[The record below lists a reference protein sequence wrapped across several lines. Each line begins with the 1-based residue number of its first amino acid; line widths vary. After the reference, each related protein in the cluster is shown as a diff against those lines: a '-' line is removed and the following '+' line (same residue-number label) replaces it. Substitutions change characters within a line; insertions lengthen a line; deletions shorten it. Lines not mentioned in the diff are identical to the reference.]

1 MKERGHGTG
10 AVNEGRR
17 SDADLHVRSVGR
29 AVAILEQ
36 FTLDRPEPTLTE
48 ISIGIGLSKST
59 THRLLTTLEAAE
71 MVEFDRRSLRYR
83 LGLKV
88 FRLGSVASKSMDLV
102 KQAEPLLRSIAEE
115 TDETSLLLVA
125 DGQQALCLLR
135 FDGDYQVRVL
145 FSEPGKHSAFNIG
158 AAQRVLLAHLPED
171 QWEEVVAHQARRMT
185 QYSLVTR
192 DELERDRREIQE
204 HGYAVS
210 WEDIILHACGLGAP
224 VRDAEGSV
232 VAAVSISGIVQRFS
246 AERLPLL
253 IRRIMQLGD
262 DLSHRLGYTGHGAGQ

>member
-1 MKERGHGTG
+1 MGRG
-10 AVNEGRR
+10 AVNQGRR
-17 SDADLHVRSVGR
+17 SGVDSHVRSVGR

-48 ISIGIGLSKST
+48 ISTEIGLSKST

-71 MVEFDRRSLRYR
+71 MVEFDRKSLRYR

-88 FRLGSVASKSMDLV
+88 FRLGSVASKGMDLV
-102 KQAEPLLRSIAEE
+102 RQAEPLLRSIAEE

-125 DGQQALCLLR
+125 DGHQALCLLR
-135 FDGDYQVRVL
+135 FDGDCQVRVL

-158 AAQRVLLAHLPED
+158 AAQRVLLAHLPD
-171 QWEEVVAHQARRMT
+171 DVWEEVVAHHVRHMT
-185 QYSLVTR
+185 QYSLVAR

-210 WEDIILHACGLGAP
+210 WEDIILYTCGLGAP

-253 IRRIMQLGD
+253 IRRVMQLGD
-262 DLSHRLGYTGHGAGQ
+262 DLSHRLGYAERGAGR

>member
-1 MKERGHGTG
+1 MARAADNK
-10 AVNEGRR
+10 GRQA
-17 SDADLHVRSVGR
+17 DADLHVRSVSR

-36 FTLDRPEPTLTE
+36 FTLDRPEPNLTE
-48 ISIGIGLSKST
+48 ISTGIGLSKST
-59 THRLLTTLEAAE
+59 THRLLSTLEAAE

-88 FRLGSVASKSMDLV
+88 FRLGAVVSKSMDLV
-102 KQAEPLLRSIAEE
+102 KQAEPLLRGITEE
-115 TDETSLLLVA
+115 TDETSLLMVT
-125 DGQQALCLLR
+125 DGPEALCLLR

-145 FSEPGKHSAFNIG
+145 FAEPGKHSAFNIG
-158 AAQRVLLAHLPED
+158 AAQRVLLAHLPD
-171 QWEEVVAHQARRMT
+171 DVWEEVVAHHVRRMT

-192 DELERDRREIQE
+192 EELDRDRREIKE
-204 HGYAVS
+204 HGYVVS

-232 VAAVSISGIVQRFS
+232 IAAVSVSGIVQRFS
-246 AERLPLL
+246 AEKLPVL

-262 DLSHRLGYTGHGAGQ
+262 DLSRRLGYMVHSSSQ

>member
-1 MKERGHGTG
+1 MVRAAENK
-10 AVNEGRR
+10 GRR
-17 SDADLHVRSVGR
+17 VDADLQVRSVGR

-36 FTLDRPEPTLTE
+36 FTLERPEPTLTE
-48 ISIGIGLSKST
+48 ISTGIGLSKST
-59 THRLLTTLEAAE
+59 THRLLSTLEAAE
-71 MVEFDRRSLRYR
+71 IVELDRKSLRYR

-88 FRLGSVASKSMDLV
+88 FRLGSVASKSLELV

-125 DGQQALCLLR
+125 DGHEALCLLR
-135 FDGDYQVRVL
+135 FDGNYQVRVL
-145 FSEPGKHSAFNIG
+145 FLEPGKRSAFNIG
-158 AAQRVLLAHLPED
+158 AAQRVLLAHLPDD
-171 QWEEVVAHQARRMT
+171 QWKEVVAHHVRHMT

-192 DELERDRREIQE
+192 DELDRDRREIRE

-224 VRDAEGSV
+224 VRNAEGLV

-246 AERLPLL
+246 AERLPIL

-262 DLSHRLGYTGHGAGQ
+262 DLSHRLGYAVHDGTS